1 MKSNNSKTEAAQKK
15 RIAVAS
21 AVLLCLVLSVS
32 RALWAEDDMVRF
44 IERKQA
50 ELNNREDAV
59 KREEERMAALLREV
73 EERIEKY
80 TKLLAQIEKALNKLE
95 QVKNERL
102 DSIVK
107 SYESMPPED
116 AAARITSLD
125 HETAVSIMQR
135 MKSRKAGAV
144 MAAMQPAKAAE
155 LTKAL
160 ASLAGRR

>member
-1 MKSNNSKTEAAQKK
+1 MKNNNSKTEAAQKK

-59 KREEERMAALLREV
+59 KREEERMAALRREV

-116 AAARITSLD
+116 AAARIASLD
-125 HETAVSIMQR
+125 RETAVSIMQR